1 MAVRAPWIIT
11 SVLALSAV
19 GAYAAA
25 QLMDADSSKY
35 ADEFKNQYET
45 WKQTSESTEV
55 IDVLEEDPNLVVLWA
70 GYGFAKDY
78 NKARGHAYSIED
90 IRNTLRTGAPTGPD
104 DGPMPMACWSCK
116 TPDVGRYIVEKGEKD
131 YFTGK
136 WARLGG
142 EMHHEIGCGNCHD
155 ADGRLALSTPFTNR
169 GMDAIGWKWADASR
183 SQKQTM
189 VCAQC
194 HVEYYFTSDKFV
206 KFPWD
211 MGTTVGQ
218 METYY
223 DALNFADWTHAISK
237 APMLKA
243 QHPGFETF
251 VRGTHGRNGVSCAD
265 CHMPRV
271 KDANGKKF
279 TNHKIGNPFDNFEA
293 SCGRCHEQSK
303 EDLEQVVANYKEM
316 VKDAKLKAEG
326 QLVRAHYEAAAAWK
340 AGASEEEMK
349 EALTAIRHAQWRW
362 DFAIAS
368 HGVHMHNPTEALQVL
383 ASSIERAADARVM
396 LAQILA
402 RHGQTSAVVLP
413 DISTKAAAQ
422 AAVGLDAAKLEA
434 DKANF
439 LETLAPEWDKAYK
452 AAHGGN

>member
-1 MAVRAPWIIT
+1 
-11 SVLALSAV
+11 
-19 GAYAAA
+19 
-25 QLMDADSSKY
+25 
-35 ADEFKNQYET
+35 
-45 WKQTSESTEV
+45 
-55 IDVLEEDPNLVVLWA
+55 
-70 GYGFAKDY
+70 
-78 NKARGHAYSIED
+78 
-90 IRNTLRTGAPTGPD
+90 
-104 DGPMPMACWSCK
+104 
-116 TPDVGRYIVEKGEKD
+116 
-131 YFTGK
+131 
-136 WARLGG
+136 
-142 EMHHEIGCGNCHD
+142 
-155 ADGRLALSTPFTNR
+155 
-169 GMDAIGWKWADASR
+169 
-183 SQKQTM
+183 M

-194 HVEYYFTSDKFV
+194 HVEYYFTSEKFV

-211 MGTTVGQ
+211 MGTSVQQ

-223 DALNFADWTHAISK
+223 DAMNFADWTHAISK

-251 VRGTHGRNGVSCAD
+251 VRGTHGRNDVSCAD
-265 CHMPRV
+265 CHMPRI
-271 KDANGKKF
+271 KDGNGKKF
-279 TNHKIGNPFDNFEA
+279 TNHNIGNPFDNFEA

-303 EDLEQVVANYKEM
+303 DELENVVANYKEM
-316 VKDAKLKAEG
+316 VTDAKLKAEG
-326 QLVRAHYEAAAAWK
+326 QLVRAHYEAAAAWE
-340 AGASEEEMK
+340 AGATEEEMK
-349 EALTAIRHAQWRW
+349 DALTAIRHAQWRW

-422 AAVGLDAAKLEA
+422 AAVGLDAAKLKA
-434 DKANF
+434 DKARF

>member
-1 MAVRAPWIIT
+1 MAVRARWIIT
-11 SVLALSAV
+11 SVLALFAMS
-19 GAYAAA
+19 AYAAV
-25 QLMDADSSKY
+25 QFMDADSSKY
-35 ADEFKNQYET
+35 AERFKNQYET
-45 WKQTSESTEV
+45 WKQTSDSSEV
-55 IDVLEEDPNLVVLWA
+55 VDVLEEDPNLVVLWA

-78 NKARGHAYSIED
+78 NKARGHAYSVTD
-90 IRNTLRTGAPTGPD
+90 LRNTLRTGAPTGPD
-104 DGPMPMACWSCK
+104 DGPMPTACWSCK

-136 WARLGG
+136 WARLGD
-142 EMHHEIGCGNCHD
+142 EMHHEIGCGSCHD
-155 ADGRLALSTPFTNR
+155 AKGGLAITTPFTTR
-169 GMDAIGWKWADASR
+169 GFESIGWEWDTASR
-183 SQKQTM
+183 AQKEVM
-189 VCAQC
+189 VCGQC

-223 DALNFADWTHAISK
+223 DALNFTDWTHGVSK

-243 QHPGFETF
+243 QHPGVETF
-251 VRGTHGRNGVSCAD
+251 LRGPHGRNDVSCSD
-265 CHMPRV
+265 CHMPRIE
-271 KDANGKKF
+271 DADGRKF
-279 TNHKIGNPFDNFEA
+279 SNHNIGNPFDNFEA
-293 SCGRCHEQSK
+293 SCGRCHEQGK
-303 EDLEQVVANYKEM
+303 EDLEAVVADYKKM
-316 VKDAKLKAEG
+316 VNDAKLKAEG
-326 QLVRAHYEAAAAWK
+326 QLVRAHYEAAAAWQ

-349 EALTAIRHAQWRW
+349 DALTAIRHAQWRW

-368 HGVHMHNPTEALQVL
+368 HGVHAHNPAEALQVL

-422 AAVGLDAAKLEA
+422 AAVGLDVEKLEA
-434 DKANF
+434 QKAEF
-439 LETLAPEWDKAYK
+439 LRTLVPQWDESYEAK
-452 AAHGGN
+452 HGSN

>member
-1 MAVRAPWIIT
+1 MAVRSAWTIA
-11 SVLALSAV
+11 SVLALSAA
-19 GAYAAA
+19 GAYAAV

-45 WKQTSESTEV
+45 WKQTAQSKEV
-55 IDVLEEDPNLVVLWA
+55 VDVLAEDPNLVVLWA

-78 NKARGHAYSIED
+78 NKARGHAYSITD

-155 ADGRLALSTPFTNR
+155 GDGRLALSTPFTGR
-169 GMDAIGWKWADASR
+169 GMDAIGWKWDDASR
-183 SQKQTM
+183 AQKKTM

-194 HVEYYFTSDKFV
+194 HVEYYFTSEKFV

-211 MGTTVGQ
+211 MGTSVQQ

-223 DALNFADWTHAISK
+223 DAMNFADWTHAISK

-251 VRGTHGRNGVSCAD
+251 VRDTHGRNDVSCAD
-265 CHMPRV
+265 CHMRRME
-271 KDANGKKF
+271 DENGKKF
-279 TNHKIGNPFDNFEA
+279 TNHNIGNPFDNFEA

-303 EDLEQVVANYKEM
+303 EDLEKVVANYKEM
-316 VKDAKLKAEG
+316 VTDAKLKAEG

-340 AGASEEEMK
+340 AGATEEEMK
-349 EALTAIRHAQWRW
+349 DALTAIRHAQWRW

-422 AAVGLDAAKLEA
+422 AAVGLDAAQLKA
-434 DKANF
+434 DKKKF

>member
-1 MAVRAPWIIT
+1 MAVRASWIIT

-19 GAYAAA
+19 GAYAAV

-35 ADEFKNQYET
+35 AGEFKNQYET
-45 WKQTSESTEV
+45 WKQTAESQDV
-55 IDVLEEDPNLVVLWA
+55 VDVLAEDPNLVVLWA

-136 WARLGG
+136 WSRLGG
-142 EMHHEIGCGNCHD
+142 EMHHEIGCGNCHE
-155 ADGRLALSTPFTNR
+155 ADGGLAISTPFTDR
-169 GMDAIGWKWADASR
+169 GMVAIGWKWADASR
-183 SQKQTM
+183 SQKQSM

-194 HVEYYFTSDKFV
+194 HVEYYFTADKFV

-211 MGTTVGQ
+211 MGTTVDEI
-218 METYY
+218 ETYY
-223 DALNFADWTHAISK
+223 DAINFADWTHALSK

-251 VRGTHGRNGVSCAD
+251 MRGTHGRNGVSCAN

-271 KDANGKKF
+271 QAADGKKF
-279 TNHKIGNPFDNFEA
+279 TSHNIGNPFDNYEA
-293 SCGRCHEQSK
+293 SCGRCHDQSK
-303 EDLEQVVANYKEM
+303 EDMEGVVAKYKGM
-316 VKDAKLKAEG
+316 VNEAKMNAER
-326 QLVRAHYEAAAAWK
+326 QLVHAHYEAAAAWK
-340 AGASEEEMK
+340 AGASEAEMAD
-349 EALTAIRHAQWRW
+349 ALKAIRHAQWRW

-368 HGVHMHNPTEALQVL
+368 HGVHMHNPTEALQIL
-383 ASSIERAADARVM
+383 ASSLDRAAEARV
-396 LAQILA
+396 LLA
-402 RHGQTSAVVLP
+402 RVLATHGQTAAIAIP

-422 AAVGLDAAKLEA
+422 AAVGLDAAKLKA
-434 DKANF
+434 DKAKF

>member
-1 MAVRAPWIIT
+1 MPIRHLGIAVGL
-11 SVLALSAV
+11 VVVCV
-19 GAYAAA
+19 GAYAAVTSIT
-25 QLMDADSSKY
+25 ADSSKF
-35 ADEFKNQYET
+35 ADDYPNQYAT
-45 WKQTSESTEV
+45 WEQTAESKEV
-55 IDVLEEDPNLVVLWA
+55 VDVLAEDPNLVVLWA

-78 NKARGHAYSIED
+78 NKARGHAWSITD

-116 TPDVGRYIVEKGEKD
+116 TPDVGRYIVENGEKD

-136 WARLGG
+136 WARGG
-142 EMHHEIGCGNCHD
+142 PEMHHAIGCGSCHD
-155 ADGRLALSTPFTNR
+155 DEVGLQISTPFTDR
-169 GMDAIGWKWADASR
+169 AMAAIGWNWDEASR
-183 SQKQTM
+183 SQKQSM

-194 HVEYYFTSDKFV
+194 HVEYYFTAGDKFV

-211 MGTTVGQ
+211 MGTTVDEI
-218 METYY
+218 ETYY
-223 DALNFADWTHAISK
+223 DTLNFKDWTHGISK

-251 VRGTHGRNGVSCAD
+251 MRGTHGRNEVSCAD

-271 KDANGKKF
+271 KPAEGRRF
-279 TNHKIGNPFDNFEA
+279 TSHNIGNPIDHFED

-303 EDLEQVVANYKEM
+303 EDLEAVVADYKAM
-316 VKDAKLKAEG
+316 VTDAKLKAEG
-326 QLVRAHYEAAAAWK
+326 QLVRAHYEAAAAWE
-340 AGASEEEMK
+340 AGATEEELK
-349 EALTAIRHAQWRW
+349 DALTAIRHAQWRW

-402 RHGQTSAVVLP
+402 RHGVTTAVAIP
-413 DISTKAAAQ
+413 DISTKEAAQ
-422 AAVGLDAAKLEA
+422 AAVGLNAEQMEA
-434 DKANF
+434 DKARF
-439 LETLAPEWDKAYK
+439 LETLAPKWDAAYEAK
-452 AAHGGN
+452 YGGD